1 MNAIIYAAGKGVRL
15 GSDRPKILLE
25 FGGRS
30 LLEWHVARLTAAGVS
45 RLLVV
50 TGFQRDQIAAML
62 PRLGEQYAAKIEEAV
77 NRDFDEGSVLSF
89 HVSLPYL
96 TAARDP
102 VLLMDGDVL
111 YPAAMLGRL
120 IDSPNPT
127 TLLIDRDYSTADD
140 DPVLVPVRNG
150 RPQEFRKKWTGEA
163 DLIGESVG
171 FFKIAAADLPLLETE
186 TKRRVSGAQ
195 RNESYDEV
203 LRTLVL
209 AGRFGYEDV
218 TGLPWIEIDFPQDIA
233 RATNEILPLIEH
245 HDDTPDKPTS
255 KPEAQDKTP

>member
-25 FGGRS
+25 FGGHS
-30 LLEWHVARLTAAGVS
+30 LLEWHVARLAAAGVS

-50 TGFQRDQIAAML
+50 TGFQREQIAAML
-62 PRLGEQYAAKIEEAV
+62 PRLGQQYAVKIEEAV
-77 NRDFDEGSVLSF
+77 NHDFDEGSVLSF

-96 TAARDP
+96 TGAHDP

-111 YPAAMLGRL
+111 YPAAMLRRL

-127 TLLIDRDYSTADD
+127 TLLIDRKYSTADD

-150 RPQEFRKKWTGEA
+150 RPVEFRKKWTGEA

-186 TKRRVSGAQ
+186 TERRLSGAQ

-218 TGLPWIEIDFPQDIA
+218 TGLPWTEIDFPQDIA
-233 RATNEILPLIEH
+233 RATNEILPLIQR
-245 HDDTPDKPTS
+245 HDDTPDNPIAKPQV
-255 KPEAQDKTP
+255 QDKRP